1 MDCGGLVTVEACNC
15 GLWRAWNS
23 GRLGT
28 VEVLELWRSWNCGGL
43 VTVDCRGLVTVEAWN
58 SGGLV
63 TGEGL

>member
-43 VTVDCRGLVTVEAWN
+43 VTVEAWN

-63 TGEGL
+63 TVEGL